1 MSLPRLDRLSR
12 QPETGAARGGARPR
26 RARRSAVPQPGKI
39 VLDERE
45 LAAIV
50 EGELDHVTPDELA
63 DWIVAGRQDFRLIDL
78 RTAAEYAEYH
88 IPQAE
93 NVAITALAD
102 SDLARNEKIVLY
114 SAEGIHSAQAWFL
127 LRAKKFPAVYILL
140 GGLKQWT
147 EQVVFPE
154 SPGGERGSGRA
165 HRLRES
171 GGARQ
176 VLRWSVARCGR
187 RGSARQRRQP
197 RSQRSRR
204 SERSDAAQ
212 SRAAAG
218 AGAGRRRGEEEERGL
233 LRLGTGRPR

>member
-1 MSLPRLDRLSR
+1 VRFPRLDELSR
-12 QPETGAARGGARPR
+12 NQKLALLAVALGLGALVLGGPRTGR
-26 RARRSAVPQPGKI
+26 I

-63 DWIVAGRQDFRLIDL
+63 DWVVAGRQDYRLIDL
-78 RTAAEYAEYH
+78 RTAAEFAEYH

-114 SAEGIHSAQAWFL
+114 SAEGIHSAQAWLL

-154 SPGGERGSGRA
+154 SPGEGASPAERIDFARA
-165 HRLRES
+165 AERARFF
-171 GGARQ
+171 GGA
-176 VLRWSVARCGR
+176 
-187 RGSARQRRQP
+187 P
-197 RSQRSRR
+197 
-204 SERSDAAQ
+204 
-212 SRAAAG
+212 RAAPGPAG
-218 AGAGRRRGEEEERGL
+218 ALAAGTAVAPFGQTLPRVAPPSAPTPTGAAVKKKKKEGC
-233 LRLGTGRPR
+233 